1 MDNLISK
8 DYNFAN
14 TIY

>member
-8 DYNFAN
+8 TAA
-14 TIY
+14 